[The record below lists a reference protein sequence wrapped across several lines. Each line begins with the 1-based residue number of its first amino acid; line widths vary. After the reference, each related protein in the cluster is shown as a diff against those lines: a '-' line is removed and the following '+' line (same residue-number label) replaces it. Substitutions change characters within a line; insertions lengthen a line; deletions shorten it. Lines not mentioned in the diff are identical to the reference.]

1 VSIQIICMGCGERG
15 EIDRPEPE
23 ILHACGSKNVDLWD
37 EGDEGQRRI
46 AARRAGPEPV
56 FTAFLRAA
64 TTQPPMPRP
73 KDSKDDG
80 FPIGTDPEAGWDEYP
95 GPGPHPNGLNAPAH
109 TETKGRAPT
118 RPVPGQ
124 VNESNLYVYDK
135 HDPHP
140 GYGENP
146 PAPLVAE
153 HGYDDPWVTKTPFL
167 GQRRVAQ
174 TDKPGL
180 LLKGASCPRC
190 GTADTSIV
198 PDHRDH
204 AHWFCGMKLCG
215 SLADL
220 DQHPEIDPFHPPRE
234 RAGGWGQDEFRREKK
249 RVFAGKKDG
258 QVLRRIATIG
268 QVNPG
273 LSLSEAVHLARQ
285 SVIQYP
291 EA

>member
-1 VSIQIICMGCGERG
+1 VSIQIICMDCGERG
-15 EIDRPEPE
+15 EIDRPAPE

-37 EGDEGQRRI
+37 GSEQQRRV
-46 AARRAGPEPV
+46 AARRAGPEPI
-56 FTAFLRAA
+56 FTAFLREAA
-64 TTQPPMPRP
+64 QPPMPRP
-73 KDSKDDG
+73 KDSTDTG
-80 FPIGTDPEAGWDEYP
+80 FPVGTDPEAGWDEYP
-95 GPGPHPNGLNAPAH
+95 GPGPHPNGLNAPSH
-109 TETKGRAPT
+109 TETQGREPT

-124 VNESNLYVYDK
+124 VNRSNLYVYDK

-146 PAPLVAE
+146 PAPLVAP
-153 HGYDDPWVTKTPFL
+153 HYDDQWVTKTPFL
-167 GQRRVAQ
+167 GQRREVAQ

-190 GTADTSIV
+190 GTADTSLV
-198 PDHRDH
+198 ADYRDH
-204 AHWFCGMKLCG
+204 AHWVCGQQRCG
-215 SLADL
+215 SLVDL
-220 DQHPEIDPFHPPRE
+220 DLHPEIDPYRPPRE
-234 RAGGWGQDEFRREKK
+234 RAGGWGQDQFRREKK

-258 QVLRRIATIG
+258 QILRRVATIG

>member
-1 VSIQIICMGCGERG
+1 MSIQIICMGCGERG
-15 EIDRPEPE
+15 EIERPEPE
-23 ILHACGSKNVDLWD
+23 ILHVCGSKNVDLWD
-37 EGDEGQRRI
+37 GSEPQRRI
-46 AARRAGPEPV
+46 AARRAGPEPI
-56 FTAFLRAA
+56 FTAFLREAS
-64 TTQPPMPRP
+64 QPPMPRP
-73 KDSKDDG
+73 KDSTDTG

-109 TETKGRAPT
+109 TETHGRAPT

-124 VNESNLYVYDK
+124 VNESNAYVYDK

-146 PAPLVAE
+146 PPPLVAE
-153 HGYDDPWVTKTPFL
+153 HADKTYVTKTPFL
-167 GQRRVAQ
+167 GQRRDAAQ
-174 TDKPGL
+174 PERPGL

-198 PDHRDH
+198 PDYRDH
-204 AHWFCGMKLCG
+204 AHWVCGMKLCG
-215 SLADL
+215 SLVDL
-220 DQHPEIDPFHPPRE
+220 DAHPEIDPFRPPKD
-234 RAGGWGQDEFRREKK
+234 RAGGWGQDQFRRDKK

-258 QVLRRIATIG
+258 QILRRIATIH
-268 QVNPG
+268 QMNSG
-273 LSLSEAVHLARQ
+273 LNLSEMVHLARQ